1 MDASSLNEW
10 LTLLLGFI
18 SGGGLTTIFLLPSKR
33 KKEEVSVIQE
43 VQNTYQQIIKDLTDD
58 REQWRQQVNE
68 LNEKVNRLESEA
80 EARDRKI
87 NELQK
92 ELNMYRTAK

>member
-92 ELNMYRTAK
+92 ELNMYRAAK

>member
-1 MDASSLNEW
+1 MDVSAINEW
-10 LTLLLGFI
+10 LTLGLGFI

>member
-1 MDASSLNEW
+1 MDVSAINEW
-10 LTLLLGFI
+10 LTLGLGFI

-58 REQWRQQVNE
+58 REQWRQQVND
-68 LNEKVNRLESEA
+68 LNEKVNRLEAEA

-87 NELQK
+87 SELQNELEK
-92 ELNMYRTAK
+92 YKK

>member
-10 LTLLLGFI
+10 FTLLLGFI

-92 ELNMYRTAK
+92 ELNMYRAAK

>member
-1 MDASSLNEW
+1 MDANSLSEW
-10 LTLLLGFI
+10 MTLLLGFI

-92 ELNMYRTAK
+92 ELNMYRAAK

>member
-1 MDASSLNEW
+1 MDVSALNEW
-10 LTLLLGFI
+10 LTLALGFI

-58 REQWRQQVNE
+58 REQWRQQVND
-68 LNEKVNRLESEA
+68 LNEKVNRLEAEA

-87 NELQK
+87 SELQNELEK
-92 ELNMYRTAK
+92 YKK

>member
-1 MDASSLNEW
+1 M
-10 LTLLLGFI
+10 TLLLGFI

-92 ELNMYRTAK
+92 ELNMYRAAK

>member
-1 MDASSLNEW
+1 MDVSALNEW
-10 LTLLLGFI
+10 VTLAFGFI

-58 REQWRQQVNE
+58 REQWRQQVND
-68 LNEKVNRLESEA
+68 LNEKVNRLEAEA

-87 NELQK
+87 SELQNELEK
-92 ELNMYRTAK
+92 YKK

>member
-1 MDASSLNEW
+1 MDVSAINEW
-10 LTLLLGFI
+10 LTLGLGFI

-80 EARDRKI
+80 EARDRKL
-87 NELQK
+87 NELPK

>member
-10 LTLLLGFI
+10 FTLLLGFI

-92 ELNMYRTAK
+92 ELNIYRAAK

>member
-1 MDASSLNEW
+1 MDVSSINEW
-10 LTLLLGFI
+10 LTLGLGFI

-58 REQWRQQVNE
+58 REQWRQQVND
-68 LNEKVNRLESEA
+68 LNEKVNRLEAEA

-87 NELQK
+87 SELQNELEK
-92 ELNMYRTAK
+92 YKK

>member
-1 MDASSLNEW
+1 MDVSALNEW
-10 LTLLLGFI
+10 LTLALGFI

-58 REQWRQQVNE
+58 REQWRQQVND
-68 LNEKVNRLESEA
+68 LNEKVNRLEAEA

-87 NELQK
+87 TELQNELEK
-92 ELNMYRTAK
+92 YKK

>member
-10 LTLLLGFI
+10 MTLLLGFI

-92 ELNMYRTAK
+92 ELNMYRAAK

>member
-1 MDASSLNEW
+1 M
-10 LTLLLGFI
+10 LLGFI

-58 REQWRQQVNE
+58 REQWRQQGNE

-92 ELNMYRTAK
+92 ELNMYRAAK

>member
-43 VQNTYQQIIKDLTDD
+43 VQNTYQQIIKDLPDD

-92 ELNMYRTAK
+92 ELNMYRAAK

>member
-1 MDASSLNEW
+1 MDVSAINEW
-10 LTLLLGFI
+10 LTLGLGFI

-58 REQWRQQVNE
+58 REQWRQQVND
-68 LNEKVNRLESEA
+68 LNEKVNRLEAEA

-87 NELQK
+87 TELQNELEK
-92 ELNMYRTAK
+92 YKK

>member
-1 MDASSLNEW
+1 MDVSALNEW
-10 LTLLLGFI
+10 MTLALGFI

-58 REQWRQQVNE
+58 REQWRQQVND
-68 LNEKVNRLESEA
+68 LNEKVNRLEAEA

-87 NELQK
+87 TELQNELEK
-92 ELNMYRTAK
+92 YKK

>member
-1 MDASSLNEW
+1 MDVSAINEW
-10 LTLLLGFI
+10 LTLALGFI

-58 REQWRQQVNE
+58 REQWRQQVND
-68 LNEKVNRLESEA
+68 LNEKVNRLEAEA

-87 NELQK
+87 TELQNELEK
-92 ELNMYRTAK
+92 YKK

>member
-58 REQWRQQVNE
+58 RE
-68 LNEKVNRLESEA
+68 
-80 EARDRKI
+80 
-87 NELQK
+87 
-92 ELNMYRTAK
+92 

>member
-1 MDASSLNEW
+1 MDVSAINEW
-10 LTLLLGFI
+10 LTLALGFI

-58 REQWRQQVNE
+58 REQWRQQVSD
-68 LNEKVNRLESEA
+68 LNEKVNRLEAEA

-87 NELQK
+87 TELQNELEK
-92 ELNMYRTAK
+92 YKK